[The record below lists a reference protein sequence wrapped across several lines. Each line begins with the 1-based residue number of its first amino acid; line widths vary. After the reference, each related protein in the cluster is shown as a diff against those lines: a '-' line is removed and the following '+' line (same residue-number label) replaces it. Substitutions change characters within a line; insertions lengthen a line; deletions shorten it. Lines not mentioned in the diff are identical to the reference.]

1 MKLYFSVFLCF
12 FASLAQ
18 AQTITPDEST
28 VILQAPKKIGIN
40 LNGPTYYQGGEI
52 YKNLL
57 WRNPGFEPDLYRDK
71 FVAFKAGTSTTFP
84 SPNGYD
90 PVAPNFWAGATFRLY
105 RGTSPRTDVCS
116 GTIAGNTAARNNAG
130 PVYIFSSPCST
141 PVQEGDVILLRQAI
155 ACTPEAVWEDAGGGW
170 WGSVANGGKLLSECT
185 APYDGVQSLRMD
197 ASKAGSTAGIHGY
210 VDTNPTDAGILFNGQ
225 YAVSGYYKTV
235 GNPVLAVSARRLVA
249 SATGNPLSCASQTFA
264 PAAGWTPF
272 TLRCTAGET
281 SSVTYGPVDV
291 SLTVT
296 GGAALVDNVS
306 FQKLDTD
313 PTNTTVF
320 RDELLTTLKAH
331 CAGASLTS
339 VPCELRDWAFQ
350 NADEIQNT
358 VKPLFERSPTLA
370 GANYDYPPNGATG
383 SNSVGL
389 EEFLELCQAIDAE
402 PYYTLPETTGP
413 EDAAAWI
420 EYLNGG
426 ISTPYGALRAAHGHP
441 ASWLSIFPNIHLP
454 MGNEN
459 WNEGNTGQGLGY
471 RPDAPDL
478 YYDYSADTAGVW
490 ATMRSSPS
498 WPAAGRGIDLVLNFQ
513 NGNANY
519 GVAEAWNRA
528 QPNSG
533 ELAPYTQGYV
543 GDVYPLSSLW
553 NPLFF
558 EVANNTTNPALT
570 FFQQGSAIKAHG
582 KLNVYEFDNGTSAGS
597 ALLSQSVLDRFT
609 DAAGY
614 GTATALQALQHLA
627 FGIVDQNFFSLDQ
640 YANYTSGLGFVHN
653 WGAVIDMGGATNAIR
668 PQELGMRMANAAI
681 IGPMYACPVANP
693 DHYDLAPNHNGSD
706 SSGMPATKN
715 VPLEYAFCFQS
726 GLQRSMIVINTDVV
740 APHSIAFAGYQSPIG
755 PVTLTRYAPASISAT
770 NEATANSP
778 TNSARQNVAID
789 SPITLTDPV
798 ADVLPPYSITRYDWT
813 ADPSRAPAAT
823 TLTLATPAAAV
834 TQDNFI
840 SLTAIIA
847 PAAASGS
854 VVFLDAGVPVATA
867 ALVNGSA
874 GVSLPAVIPGTH
886 TFTATYAANLSYSAS
901 TAVAVPV
908 TVQAPVLIPT
918 STALAFSTK
927 APAGDS
933 SLSIT
938 VSISS
943 SASALVSGSVTLM
956 DGSASI
962 GTANLAAGRTSY
974 KIASVTPGI
983 HRYMAHFAG
992 SKIFAASASPV
1003 IDIPAS
1009 RIPTSV
1015 QVGLSSSNRPHTG
1028 NAIRLFA
1035 IMGSSA
1041 DDGTVLFKDG
1051 SSTLGTANLSSGTAT
1066 LLTPALTAGKHA
1078 YTALYEGTSTYA
1090 PSSSAVLSV
1099 IPTVLVPYL
1108 QTSFNEHTATDHI
1121 NGTSPAVNHVK
1132 AVWTDSNG
1140 DWSFKK
1146 GGGIVTD
1153 TPDLSNPL
1161 LIDTAHTDFTAT
1173 FDLSGTGVR
1182 LLFRYTNLKN
1192 NLFVVTYDGEVDLY
1206 SDIQGKTRTLA
1217 TVYPA
1222 STSGPVTVTLAG
1234 SHATLSCGGKS
1245 ATAAIPANLPLA
1257 TRIGIEPPAAGF
1269 TIQSLSVTP

>member
-1 MKLYFSVFLCF
+1 MKLYLSFLLF
-12 FASLAQ
+12 LFASLAQ
-18 AQTITPDEST
+18 AQTITPDESAI
-28 VILQAPKKIGIN
+28 VLQAPKKIGIN
-40 LNGPTYYQGGEI
+40 LNGPTYYQGGEL

-84 SPNGYD
+84 SPNSYD
-90 PVAPNFWAGATFRLY
+90 PVIADFWAGATFRLY
-105 RGTSPRTDVCS
+105 RGSGPRTTVCT
-116 GTIAGNTAARNNAG
+116 GTIAANTIAKNNAG
-130 PVYIFSSPCST
+130 PIYTFASPCSS
-141 PVQEGDVILLRQAI
+141 PVQEGDVIILRKAI

-185 APYDGVQSLRMD
+185 APYDGAQSLRLD
-197 ASKAGSTAGIHGY
+197 ASKAGSTASIHGY
-210 VDTNPTDAGILFNGQ
+210 IDTNPTDVGILFNGQ
-225 YAVSGYYKTV
+225 YAVSGYYRTV
-235 GNPVLAVSARRLVA
+235 GNPVLAVSARRLVP
-249 SATGNPLSCASQTFA
+249 SATGNPLSCATQTFA
-264 PAAGWTPF
+264 PAASWTSF
-272 TLRCTAGET
+272 TLTCTASET
-281 SSVTYGPVDV
+281 SSVAYGPVDV

-331 CAGASLTS
+331 CAGASLTG

-389 EEFLELCQAIDAE
+389 EEFLELCQAIAAE

-420 EYLNGG
+420 EYLNGA
-426 ISTPYGALRAAHGHP
+426 ISTPYGVLRAAQGHP
-441 ASWLSIFPNIHLP
+441 ASWLSVFPTIHLP

-478 YYDYSADTAGVW
+478 YYDYSADAAGVW

-513 NGNANY
+513 NGNADY

-597 ALLSQSVLDRFT
+597 SALSQSVLDRFT

-627 FGIVDQNFFSLDQ
+627 FGIADQNFFSLDQ
-640 YANYTSGLGFVHN
+640 YANYTPGLGFLHN
-653 WGAVIDMGGATNAIR
+653 WGAVIDMGGATNAVR

-740 APHSIAFAGYQSPIG
+740 ATHSIAFAGYQSPSG

-778 TNSARQNVAID
+778 TNTARQNVAID
-789 SPITLTDPV
+789 SPITVTDPT
-798 ADVLPPYSITRYDWT
+798 ADTLPPYSITRYDWT
-813 ADPSRAPAAT
+813 ADTSRSPAPTTLALVTPAAT
-823 TLTLATPAAAV
+823 V
-834 TQDNFI
+834 TQGDSI
-840 SLTAIIA
+840 SLTATIA
-847 PAAASGS
+847 PAAASGNI
-854 VVFLDAGVPVATA
+854 VFADAGVPVATA
-867 ALVNGSA
+867 ALVKGSA
-874 GVSLPAVIPGTH
+874 SVSIPALVPGTH
-886 TFTATYAANLSYSAS
+886 TFTATYATNLTYAASVSA
-901 TAVAVPV
+901 AVSV

-927 APAGDS
+927 APPGDS

-938 VSISS
+938 VSIGSS
-943 SASALVSGSVTLM
+943 SSSLVSGSVTLM
-956 DGSASI
+956 DGGAQI
-962 GTANLAAGRTSY
+962 GTANLSSGRITY
-974 KIASVTPGI
+974 KIASVTPGT
-983 HRYMAHFAG
+983 HAYMAHYGG
-992 SKIFAASASPV
+992 SKVYAASSSS
-1003 IDIPAS
+1003 ITDISAS
-1009 RIPTSV
+1009 RLATSV
-1015 QVGLSSSNRPHTG
+1015 NLALSSSTPPYIG
-1028 NAIRLFA
+1028 NGLRLIA
-1035 IMGSSA
+1035 TTGSSG
-1041 DDGTVLFKDG
+1041 DTGTVLFKDG
-1051 SSTLGTANLSSGTAT
+1051 SSTLGTANLSSGVAT
-1066 LLTPALTAGKHA
+1066 LLTPALAPGKHT
-1078 YTALYEGTSTYA
+1078 YTALYEGTSIYA
-1090 PSSSAVLSV
+1090 PSTSATLTI

-1108 QTSFNEHTATDHI
+1108 QTSFTEHAAKARV
-1121 NGTSPAVNHVK
+1121 NATSPAINHVK
-1132 AVWTDSNG
+1132 AAWSDPNG
-1140 DWSFKK
+1140 DWTFKR

-1153 TPDLSNPL
+1153 TPDLANPL
-1161 LIDTAHTDFTAT
+1161 LIDTAHTNFTAT
-1173 FDLSGTGVR
+1173 FHLSGTGAR
-1182 LLFRYTNLKN
+1182 LLFRYTDLKD

-1206 SDIQGKTRTLA
+1206 SNIKGKTSTLA
-1217 TVYPA
+1217 TIYPS
-1222 STSGPVTVTLAG
+1222 STSGPLTVTLAG

-1245 ATAAIPANLPLA
+1245 ATGTIPTNLPLA
-1257 TRIGIEPPAAGF
+1257 TRIGVEPPAAGF
-1269 TIQSLSVTP
+1269 TINSLSVIP